1 MATSFPTELD
11 TLINPQP
18 TDSVQLVSHAEQHS
32 NANDAITA
40 LQVKV
45 GTDNSADSTSL
56 DYRLR
61 ALETASLDPEE
72 VQDLIAQLLSAGAGI
87 TAVYDDE
94 LNTFTISVDT
104 STVATT
110 EFVNQ
115 EILTAVSDAN
125 QYTDIQISGLS
136 TVYDPLGSAASALL
150 DANEYTDIA
159 VSGLGNSIDQNF
171 VPISAVGN
179 IDGVAQLDEN
189 GFVPQEQ
196 LNIDERIQDT
206 AALMLT
212 SATHNNITVS
222 YDDET
227 GRISLSA
234 LGGGGGGA
242 SVTVSAN
249 PPLEPSLGDLWLDSD
264 NGRAYAYDG
273 SFWAEIGSGGQLA
286 SISATPPGS
295 PTEGSVWVDS
305 DNGKSYIYDG
315 MYWAEI

>member
-1 MATSFPTELD
+1 MATSFPAELD
-11 TLINPQP
+11 ELVNPQP
-18 TDSVQLVSHAEQHS
+18 TDSVQAVSHAAQHA
-32 NANDAITA
+32 NANDSISA
-40 LQVKV
+40 LQIKV
-45 GTDNSADSTSL
+45 GVDNSTDPTSL

-61 ALETASLDPEE
+61 SLETASLDPEE

-87 TAVYDDE
+87 TTVYDDE

-104 STVATT
+104 SSIATK
-110 EFVNQ
+110 EFASQ
-115 EILTAVSDAN
+115 EAANALADAN
-125 QYTDIQISGLS
+125 LYTDNQISALS
-136 TVYDPLGSAASALL
+136 TVYDPAGSAASALL
-150 DANEYTDIA
+150 DANDYTDIA
-159 VSGLGNSIDQNF
+159 IAGLGNSIDQNF

-222 YDDET
+222 YDDIT
-227 GRISLSA
+227 GKISLSA
-234 LGGGGGGA
+234 SGGGGGGA
-242 SVTVSAN
+242 SVTVSSN
-249 PPLEPSLGDLWLDSD
+249 PPATPSLGDLWLDSD

-286 SISATPPGS
+286 SISATPPAS
-295 PTEGSVWVDS
+295 PTEGSVWMDS